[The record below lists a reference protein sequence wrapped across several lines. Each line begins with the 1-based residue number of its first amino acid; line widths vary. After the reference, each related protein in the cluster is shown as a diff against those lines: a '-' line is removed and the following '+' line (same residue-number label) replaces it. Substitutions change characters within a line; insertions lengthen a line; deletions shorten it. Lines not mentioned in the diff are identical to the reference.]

1 MYRSAN
7 VIPEGCAVGEEPL
20 LDGANP
26 VPDNYFTAT
35 SEHESYAAHK
45 ARMSA
50 DNAWVAT
57 FTEQFQNGMPFP
69 YYLQVS
75 SRKRTLF
82 YHVDT

>member
-1 MYRSAN
+1 MYRSTN
-7 VIPEGCAVGEEPL
+7 VIPEGCASEEPL

-57 FTEQFQNGMPFP
+57 FQTGMPFP
-69 YYLQVS
+69 YSLQVS